1 MCCCVGGKKDNSICA
16 VECSSHALK
25 AMYVDIDVETVLP
38 SFLTTVTYVFHLL
51 IRRKKL
57 LYNSVVAN
65 RSPVTQWSEACS
77 EQTEK

>member
-1 MCCCVGGKKDNSICA
+1 MCCCVGRKKENSICA

-38 SFLTTVTYVFHLL
+38 SFLTTVTYVFHLF
-51 IRRKKL
+51 ICHKKL

-65 RSPVTQWSEACS
+65 RSADTQWSEAGA